1 MPDSFQNALT
11 LLAAIAWAT
20 PPEGP
25 AAGNAPLVSRGI
37 WVADADGK
45 PTPPGSFTR
54 GLQTSGLIFRE
65 GELWSI
71 GDQRSQFPGQI
82 FRMDPRTARLLE
94 GPVKLEVPPETA
106 GENPEFAAYRRIPN
120 SDFEGFALHPLEPGS
135 LYAITEDKIP
145 WVAEIRLEKGPEG
158 PAPARAPDSHRARIV
173 QLTRIRFPADAE
185 PWRDD
190 LNFRFEGCAIHDDGK
205 TLFLAFERAK
215 DELPRLYRSSLDAA
229 RSGKE
234 IELEKVVVAFG
245 DVPPRKDK
253 PEARLNLNDIAFF
266 RHQGRPALLAVARDQ
281 ERLLVVDLEKKAVTR
296 YVDLDLLDPTG
307 AAIEWAS
314 PEGVALDAPRGRV
327 WIITDPDSVGKSYRA
342 RAESAPTGQFADYS
356 PLLFELE
363 LGTVLGATGGAGQ
376 EGDRGERQNKESR
389 KGRK

>member
-1 MPDSFQNALT
+1 MPDSFQNVLT
-11 LLAAIAWAT
+11 LLGAIVWAT
-20 PPEGP
+20 PAENPIPG
-25 AAGNAPLVSRGI
+25 GAPLVSRGI
-37 WVADADGK
+37 WVADTDGK

-82 FRMDPRTARLLE
+82 FRMDPGTARLLE
-94 GPVKLEVPPETA
+94 RPVKLEVPGETT

-120 SDFEGFALHPLEPGS
+120 SDFEGFALHPLETGS
-135 LYAITEDKIP
+135 LYAITEDKVP
-145 WVAEIRLEKGPEG
+145 WVAEIRLEKDPEG
-158 PAPARAPDSHRARIV
+158 PAPHHRARIV
-173 QLTRIRFPADAE
+173 QLSRIRFPADAE
-185 PWRDD
+185 PWRGD

-205 TLFLAFERAK
+205 TFFLAFERAK

-234 IELEKVVVAFG
+234 IELEKVLVAFG

-266 RHQGRPALLAVARDQ
+266 RHEGRPVLLAVARDQ
-281 ERLLVVDLEKKAVTR
+281 ERLLIVDLEKKAVTR

-363 LGTVLGATGGAGQ
+363 LGTILGATGSTDQ
-376 EGDRGERQNKESR
+376 KEETRR
-389 KGRK
+389 KGE